1 MFTELIGWVGV
12 GIGISVAIPQFTKS
26 LKNKSTKGLSK
37 RSYQLLCLTII
48 CYLIKAIAVKEPVFI
63 ISNSF
68 GLVITSAMLCLFKKY
83 PAQE

>member
-12 GIGISVAIPQFTKS
+12 GIGIFVAIPQFTKS
-26 LKNKSTKGLSK
+26 LKNKSTSGLSK
-37 RSYQLLCLTII
+37 RSYKLLCLTII

-68 GLVITSAMLCLFKKY
+68 GLIITTAMLCLFKKY